1 MTQLLIF
8 FQTRTSR
15 SQTEWCA
22 LLTGAA
28 WVLFLVTLSAGVG
41 CLASGQAIELFGLL
55 RFDALA
61 AVMAILVTLVSAL
74 VHSFSQRYMEGDRR
88 VGLFFG
94 KLTAITVLVL
104 LTVSAEHGLILV
116 AAWLAMGLLLASL
129 MGHVKGWPEAQ
140 QAATSARRTFVMGAL
155 CLAIAVLLLG
165 WATGHWTIT
174 GILASISLDPSS
186 NVHYV
191 AAALLILAAMVQS
204 AQWPFHRWLI
214 GSMNAPTT
222 VSALMHAGLVNAG
235 GFLLARFAPVFTASP
250 EIMTV
255 IFTIGAIS
263 ALLGTAWM
271 LVQSDIKRTLG
282 CSTMGQMG
290 FMVMQ
295 CGLGF
300 FTAAIAHLIM
310 HGLFKAALFLGAGSA
325 VQDSPVASTKS
336 ANTASITKFS
346 QLNRLLAVMLPA
358 LLAAAVFALLTG
370 KSLYPADGG
379 TMLVAFAFLAAL
391 QAGLSIPAWDSR
403 ITTSHLLG
411 ITLLLVVSAALYAGG
426 FDLVHGALATLPY
439 LTVPQSWTLF
449 DSFALLL
456 FAAGWMV
463 LAFRMHAVDKD
474 IPAITLWLYVS
485 LLNASQPKPHLI
497 TALRKNY
504 RPY

>member
-1 MTQLLIF
+1 MTPLITV

-22 LLTGAA
+22 LLTGVA
-28 WVLFLVTLSAGVG
+28 WVLFLFTLTIGVS
-41 CLASGQAIELFGLL
+41 CLASGQAIELSGLL

-74 VHSFSQRYMEGDRR
+74 VHSFSQRYMAGDRR
-88 VGLFFG
+88 VGTFFC

-104 LTVSAEHGLILV
+104 LTVSAEHVLILV
-116 AAWLAMGLLLASL
+116 AAWLTMGLLLASL
-129 MGHVKGWPEAQ
+129 MGHVKGWLEAQ
-140 QAATSARRTFVMGAL
+140 EAANLARRTFVVGAL
-155 CLAIAVLLLG
+155 CLAVAVLLLG
-165 WATGHWTIT
+165 WATGQWTMT
-174 GILASISLDPSS
+174 GILASVSQGQPSS
-186 NVHYV
+186 VHYV
-191 AAALLILAAMVQS
+191 AAALVIVAAMVQS

-214 GSMNAPTT
+214 GSMNSPTP

-250 EIMTV
+250 TMMTV
-255 IFTIGAIS
+255 IFTIGAVS

-300 FTAAIAHLIM
+300 FTAAIAHLVM

-325 VQDSPVASTKS
+325 VQDTPVAVTKS
-336 ANTASITKFS
+336 ADAPSISKFS
-346 QLNRLLAVMLPA
+346 QLNRLAVVILPA

-370 KSLYPADGG
+370 KSLYPTDGG
-379 TMLVAFAFLAAL
+379 AMLVAFAFLAAL
-391 QAGLSIPAWDSR
+391 QAGLSIPARDSR
-403 ITTSHLLG
+403 ITPSHLLG
-411 ITLLLVVSAALYAGG
+411 ITLLLVVSAALYAAG
-426 FDLVHGALATLPY
+426 FDLIHGALASLPS
-439 LTVPQSWTLF
+439 LTAPQSWTLF
-449 DSFALLL
+449 DTFALLL
-456 FAAGWMV
+456 FAAGWLV
-463 LAFRMHAVDKD
+463 LALRMHAVDKD
-474 IPAITLWLYVS
+474 IPAVMLWLYVT

-504 RPY
+504 RPS

>member
-1 MTQLLIF
+1 MTQLLTI
-8 FQTRTSR
+8 FQTRTVR

-22 LLTGAA
+22 LLTVTA
-28 WVLFLVTLSAGVG
+28 WALFLITFSVG
-41 CLASGQAIELFGLL
+41 IACLASGEAMELSGLL

-88 VGLFFG
+88 VGLFFS

-104 LTVSAEHGLILV
+104 LTVSAEHVAMLV
-116 AAWLAMGLLLASL
+116 VAWLAMGWLLASL

-140 QAATSARRTFVMGAL
+140 QAASLARRTFILGGL
-155 CLAIAVLLLG
+155 CLAAGVVLLK
-165 WATGHWTIT
+165 WATGHWTVSE
-174 GILASISLDPSS
+174 ILASIGQGQVSS
-186 NVHYV
+186 VHYL

-214 GSMNAPTT
+214 GSMNAPTPI
-222 VSALMHAGLVNAG
+222 SALMHAGLVNAG

-250 EIMTV
+250 EIMTL
-255 IFTIGAIS
+255 IFTVGAIS

-271 LVQSDIKRTLG
+271 LVQSDIKRTLA

-325 VQDSPVASTKS
+325 VQDTPIPKDDTTLPAKS
-336 ANTASITKFS
+336 VP
-346 QLNRLLAVMLPA
+346 LNRLMAVMLPA
-358 LLAAAVFALLTG
+358 ILAAAVFALLTG
-370 KSLYPADGG
+370 KTLYPADGG

-391 QAGLSIPAWDSR
+391 QAGLSIPVRDNR
-403 ITTSHLLG
+403 VTISHLLG
-411 ITLLLVVSAALYAGG
+411 VTLLLIVSAALYAGG
-426 FDLVHGALATLPY
+426 FDLVHWALATSPS

-449 DSFALLL
+449 DSLVLVM
-456 FAAGWMV
+456 FAAGWVV
-463 LAFRMHAVDKD
+463 LAFRMHTVDKD
-474 IPAITLWLYVS
+474 IPAVMLWLYVT
-485 LLNASQPKPHLI
+485 LLNGSQPKPQAI

-504 RPY
+504 RPS